1 MAPGLEPCGLPPH
14 LSAMTHYDYAD
25 ASQWRGTTIL
35 SVRKGGK
42 VVIVG
47 DGQVSAGNTVM
58 KSSARKVRTLAG
70 GKVITGFAGATADA
84 FALLERLEA
93 KLEQYP
99 TQLARACVELAKDW
113 RTDKYLRQ
121 LQAMMIV
128 ADSKAT
134 YVLTGNGDVVEP
146 DTLAGGGE
154 ITSIGSGGNF
164 ALSAALAMD
173 DYETDAEV
181 LARKAMAIADRIC
194 VFTNGNL
201 TIESLT
207 DTSAIAKPA

>member
-1 MAPGLEPCGLPPH
+1 M
-14 LSAMTHYDYAD
+14 STYDYAD
-25 ASQWRGTTIL
+25 ASKWRGTTIL
-35 SVRKGGK
+35 SVRKNGK
-42 VVIVG
+42 IVVVG

-58 KSSARKVRTLAG
+58 KSTAKKVRTLAG
-70 GKVITGFAGATADA
+70 GNVITGFAGATADA

-93 KLEQYP
+93 KIEQYP

-128 ADSKAT
+128 ADKNDT

-146 DTLAGGGE
+146 DKLLSGSSIIA
-154 ITSIGSGGNF
+154 IGSGGNF

-173 DYETDAEV
+173 DYEKDAEV
-181 LARKAMAIADRIC
+181 LAKKSMSIANKLC
-194 VFTNGNL
+194 VFTNDNL
-201 TIESLT
+201 TVETLKI
-207 DTSAIAKPA
+207 K

>member
-1 MAPGLEPCGLPPH
+1 
-14 LSAMTHYDYAD
+14 MTNHDYTD

-35 SVRKGGK
+35 SVRKNGK
-42 VVIVG
+42 VVVIG

-58 KSSARKVRTLAG
+58 KAGARKVRTIAG
-70 GKVITGFAGATADA
+70 GRVITGFAGATADA

-128 ADSKAT
+128 ADKSET

-146 DTLAGGGE
+146 DKLESGSG
-154 ITSIGSGGNF
+154 ITAIGSGGNF

-173 DYETDAEV
+173 EYEKDAEV
-181 LARKAMAIADRIC
+181 LARKAMGIADRVC

-201 TIESLT
+201 TVETL
-207 DTSAIAKPA
+207 DTK

>member
-1 MAPGLEPCGLPPH
+1 MKTYN
-14 LSAMTHYDYAD
+14 SHYDYAD

-35 SVRKGGK
+35 SVRKNGK
-42 VVIVG
+42 VVVVG

-58 KSSARKVRTLAG
+58 KSQARKVRTLAG

-84 FALLERLEA
+84 FALMERLES

-128 ADSKAT
+128 ADKDNT
-134 YVLTGNGDVVEP
+134 FVLTGNGDVVEP
-146 DTLAGGGE
+146 DMADSGSG
-154 ITSIGSGGNF
+154 ITAIGSGGNY

-173 DYETDAEV
+173 DYEKDAEK
-181 LARKAMAIADRIC
+181 LARKAMAIADRVC

-201 TIESLT
+201 TLESLKT
-207 DTSAIAKPA
+207 K

>member
-1 MAPGLEPCGLPPH
+1 
-14 LSAMTHYDYAD
+14 MTHDYAD

-35 SVRKGGK
+35 SVRKNGQ
-42 VVIVG
+42 VVVVG

-58 KSSARKVRTLAG
+58 KAGARKVRRIAG
-70 GKVITGFAGATADA
+70 GRVVAGFAGATADA
-84 FALLERLEA
+84 FALLERLET

-128 ADSKAT
+128 ADKDQT

-146 DTLAGGGE
+146 DELETGSD
-154 ITSIGSGGNF
+154 ITAIGSGGNF
-164 ALSAALAMD
+164 ALAAALAMD
-173 DYETDAEV
+173 AYEDDAET

-194 VFTNGNL
+194 VFTNDNL
-201 TIESLT
+201 TVE
-207 DTSAIAKPA
+207 AIKAD

>member
-1 MAPGLEPCGLPPH
+1 
-14 LSAMTHYDYAD
+14 
-25 ASQWRGTTIL
+25 
-35 SVRKGGK
+35 
-42 VVIVG
+42 VG

-58 KSSARKVRTLAG
+58 KSMARKVRTLAG

-84 FALLERLEA
+84 FALMERLES

-128 ADSKAT
+128 ADKDNT
-134 YVLTGNGDVVEP
+134 FVLTGNGDVVEP
-146 DTLAGGGE
+146 DSG
-154 ITSIGSGGNF
+154 ITAIGSGGNY

-173 DYETDAEV
+173 DYEKDAET
-181 LARKAMAIADRIC
+181 LARKAMAIADKIC

-201 TIESLT
+201 TVETLDAS
-207 DTSAIAKPA
+207 

>member
-1 MAPGLEPCGLPPH
+1 MH
-14 LSAMTHYDYAD
+14 DYAD
-25 ASQWRGTTIL
+25 ASKWRGTTIL
-35 SVRKGGK
+35 SVRKNGK
-42 VVIVG
+42 VVVVG

-70 GKVITGFAGATADA
+70 GKVLTGFAGATADA

-93 KLEQYP
+93 KLEQHP

-128 ADSKAT
+128 ADKSET
-134 YVLTGNGDVVEP
+134 FVLTGNGDVVEP
-146 DTLAGGGE
+146 DGG
-154 ITSIGSGGNF
+154 ITAIGSGGNY

-173 DYETDAEV
+173 EYEQDAEV
-181 LARKAMAIADRIC
+181 LARKAMGIADRIC
-194 VFTNGNL
+194 VFTNNNL
-201 TIESLT
+201 TVETLT
-207 DTSAIAKPA
+207 TDG

>member
-1 MAPGLEPCGLPPH
+1 
-14 LSAMTHYDYAD
+14 MTYNPQFDYAD
-25 ASQWRGTTIL
+25 ASLWRGTTIL
-35 SVRKGGK
+35 TVRKNGK
-42 VVIVG
+42 VVVVG

-58 KSSARKVRTLAG
+58 KASARKVRTLAG
-70 GKVITGFAGATADA
+70 GTVLTGFAGATADA

-93 KLEQYP
+93 KLEAHP

-128 ADSKAT
+128 ADKSET
-134 YVLTGNGDVVEP
+134 FVLTGNGDVVQP
-146 DTLAGGGE
+146 DTAESGSG
-154 ITSIGSGGNF
+154 ITAIGSGGNF

-173 DYETDAEV
+173 EYEKDAET

-194 VFTNGNL
+194 VFTNNNL
-201 TIESLT
+201 TLESLKS
-207 DTSAIAKPA
+207 D

>member
-1 MAPGLEPCGLPPH
+1 M
-14 LSAMTHYDYAD
+14 STYDYAD
-25 ASQWRGTTIL
+25 ASNWRGTTIL
-35 SVRKGGK
+35 SVRTNGK
-42 VVIVG
+42 IVVVG

-58 KSSARKVRTLAG
+58 KSTAKKVRTLAG
-70 GKVITGFAGATADA
+70 GNVITGFAGATADA

-128 ADSKAT
+128 ADKNDT

-146 DTLAGGGE
+146 DKLLSGSSIIA
-154 ITSIGSGGNF
+154 IGSGGNF

-173 DYETDAEV
+173 DYEKDAEV
-181 LARKAMAIADRIC
+181 LAKKSMSIANKLC
-194 VFTNGNL
+194 VFTNDNL
-201 TIESLT
+201 TVETL
-207 DTSAIAKPA
+207 KVK